1 MDTGGRSRFHA
12 ASTGLASVVEGRA
25 TKREK
30 PHRIAQMGQTLVC
43 AALLCG
49 TLGLS
54 ARFAAREAIDYSAL
68 YAKGVTFAAFLD
80 AATEH
85 PDDWRSRYSNAAVD
99 ADTVSRLR
107 ALPAR
112 RRLLVVAEDYCS
124 DSTATV
130 PYVARLVDAA
140 PDRLEM
146 RVIDSRTG
154 RAVMEAH
161 RTPDGRAAT
170 PTVVVL
176 TGDGN
181 LVGAWTE
188 RPSVL
193 QAWVVEHRP
202 TRTRR
207 ELHDY
212 MATWYAGDAGRSA
225 VTEILALIER

>member
-1 MDTGGRSRFHA
+1 
-12 ASTGLASVVEGRA
+12 
-25 TKREK
+25 
-30 PHRIAQMGQTLVC
+30 MGQTFVC
-43 AALLCG
+43 AALLCW
-49 TLGLS
+49 TVGLS
-54 ARFAAREAIDYSAL
+54 ARFTAREAIDYSAL

-80 AATEH
+80 AATAH
-85 PDDWRSRYSNAAVD
+85 PDDWRSRYSNAAVNAD
-99 ADTVSRLR
+99 AVSRLR

-112 RRLLVVAEDYCS
+112 RQLLVVAEDYCS

-176 TGDGN
+176 TAEGR
-181 LVGAWTE
+181 LIGAWPE
-188 RPSVL
+188 RPSTLQTWVL
-193 QAWVVEHRP
+193 EHKSTLTP
-202 TRTRR
+202 EEFR
-207 ELHDY
+207 ERK
-212 MATWYAGDAGRSA
+212 AAWYAEDAGKSA
-225 VTEILALIER
+225 VAEILALIER